1 MPCKTPTKVPKTNV
15 NPCCPLFLLA
25 VTATCHLLHR
35 CLAQHSS
42 SCCHHDKA
50 QFFFHDWNPSK
61 LHPGMLE
68 LLSVFF
74 TEKDVRSASLQQ
86 SLFRVFSNR
95 TVSLKQQSLQK
106 QLHSRDE
113 PLSPVTLYAPSTAPT
128 NFFFFFFWTWI
139 YQETFSIFA
148 KAYNVFW
155 VKPKIKIHCSNA
167 FKQPLKNAT
176 F

>member
-42 SCCHHDKA
+42 SCCHYDKA

-74 TEKDVRSASLQQ
+74 AEKDVRSASLQQ

-113 PLSPVTLYAPSTAPT
+113 PLSVCNCMPHPLLLLT
-128 NFFFFFFWTWI
+128 FFFFFFEPGFTRKHSAFL
-139 YQETFSIFA
+139 QKHTM
-148 KAYNVFW
+148 
-155 VKPKIKIHCSNA
+155 CSGLNQ
-167 FKQPLKNAT
+167 K
-176 F
+176 

>member
-42 SCCHHDKA
+42 SCCHHDEV

-68 LLSVFF
+68 LLSFFF
-74 TEKDVRSASLQQ
+74 TKKDVRSASLQQ

-95 TVSLKQQSLQK
+95 TVSLKQQSLPK
-106 QLHSRDE
+106 QLRSRDE

-128 NFFFFFFWTWI
+128 NYFFFLTWI
-139 YQETFSIFA
+139 YQETLAFFQ
-148 KAYNVFW
+148 K
-155 VKPKIKIHCSNA
+155 HTMCSGLNQ
-167 FKQPLKNAT
+167 K
-176 F
+176 